1 MSTVVPH
8 RSTPSKEF
16 ESSVKSTVENL
27 SETSVKLTVEIP
39 FEDLTDSINE
49 AYKNI
54 ASQVNVPGFRRG
66 KVPARIIDQR
76 FGRGVVLE
84 EVVQKAVPA
93 AYDEAVREKDLR
105 PLGQPEVE
113 VTEIEDGQ
121 HIRFSYATS
130 PEAIREGVRR
140 VDAFVRGHAK

>member
-1 MSTVVPH
+1 M
-8 RSTPSKEF
+8 
-16 ESSVKSTVENL
+16 KSTVDNL
-27 SETSVKLTVEIP
+27 SETRVKLTVEIP

-84 EVVQKAVPA
+84 EVVQKRCPPPMA
-93 AYDEAVREKDLR
+93 R
-105 PLGQPEVE
+105 PC
-113 VTEIEDGQ
+113 
-121 HIRFSYATS
+121 
-130 PEAIREGVRR
+130 VRR
-140 VDAFVRGHAK
+140 TCDRWDSRRLRSPRSKAPAHPLHRRSR